1 MNSLVEER
9 VKGYL
14 TKRLM
19 YGAYD
24 CGAIVFNMRT
34 AARTAGHGLDR
45 KFGSAGLSA
54 GPDANVASFVVDR
67 ALGGGAGSA
76 VDEYVLKQTLD
87 RWIRTTPHMGM

>member
-14 TKRLM
+14 KKQLR
-19 YGAYD
+19 YGPYD

-34 AARTAGHGLDR
+34 AARTAGHDLDR
-45 KFGSAGLSA
+45 KFGFAGLSA

-76 VDEYVLKQTLD
+76 VDEYVLKRTLD
-87 RWIRTTPHMGM
+87 RWIRTTPHLGM